1 MDRAVGCEGCGEGA
15 CGASQDTPSG
25 ILIVDK
31 PAGMT
36 SHDVVNAVRRI
47 AGTRRVGH
55 AGTLDPMATGV
66 LLICVGQAT
75 RIAEYLTAS
84 RKTYL
89 AEVAF
94 GRATITYDAEGDV
107 VAEHPTG
114 HLTAEG
120 LRKALATFVGSILQ
134 RAPAFSA
141 LKQDGEPLYRRA
153 RRGESVEPPV
163 RAVHIYRA
171 DLVAWEPPVAAIEVE
186 CGPGTYIRS
195 LAHEWGLAVGSG
207 AYLKSL
213 RRVASGRFT
222 IDDAVPLARLQ
233 EAAAD
238 GDWMRFLIPMDEA
251 LLDMRALVLTDEQA
265 QALTHG
271 QPVAAGVGAE
281 GEMARAYSLAG
292 DFLAL
297 VCYNLSQDR
306 WLPVRVFA
314 AR

>member
-1 MDRAVGCEGCGEGA
+1 MDRAVGCQGCNGGH
-15 CGASQDTPSG
+15 CGAPQGTPSG

-36 SHDVVNAVRRI
+36 SHDVVDAVRKI
-47 AGTRRVGH
+47 ARTRRVGH

-75 RIAEYLTAS
+75 RMAEYLMQSTKS
-84 RKTYL
+84 YVG
-89 AEVAF
+89 EVVF
-94 GRATITYDAEGDV
+94 GRVTTTYDAEGDV
-107 VAEHPTG
+107 VAEYPTQ

-120 LRKALATFVGSILQ
+120 LREALAAFVGAIHQ

-141 LKQDGEPLYRRA
+141 LKQGGEPLYRRA
-153 RRGESVEPPV
+153 RLGASVEPPV
-163 RAVHIYRA
+163 RPVHIYRA
-171 DLVAWEPPVAAIEVE
+171 EMVRWEPPVATVEVE

-195 LAHEWGLAVGSG
+195 LAHDWGLAVGSG

-233 EAAAD
+233 EAAAED
-238 GDWMRFLIPMDEA
+238 DWLRFLVPMDEA
-251 LLDMRALVLTDEQA
+251 LLGLPALVLTDAQA
-265 QALTHG
+265 QALACGRPVEAPTGVEG
-271 QPVAAGVGAE
+271 QL
-281 GEMARAYSLAG
+281 ARAYTLAG
-292 DFLAL
+292 DFVAV
-297 VCYNLSQDR
+297 VCYNERQGR
-306 WLPVRVFA
+306 WLPVKVFR